1 MIIFLKKL
9 LAICFVFRYNEE
21 ALKAK
26 SAAVAEPADA
36 YDSKSYGEIH
46 MGSSPIS
53 GTSFLRASHESAIFF
68 IFLWLQ
74 WRGKKERD
82 HRIDGRMT

>member
-53 GTSFLRASHESAIFF
+53 GTRLIGNSNFYKFESNKLLTEMLVFLLF
-68 IFLWLQ
+68 
-74 WRGKKERD
+74 KK
-82 HRIDGRMT
+82 G

>member
-53 GTSFLRASHESAIFF
+53 GTI
-68 IFLWLQ
+68 
-74 WRGKKERD
+74 GKSVRTIRTFDIGINQK
-82 HRIDGRMT
+82 